1 MQINTLTLT
10 AEQRV
15 DKCAADI
22 MKRPYYTAEHPTFMI
37 GEKKIVDEHP
47 TAFTDGRNESYGR
60 DFIMTLIIEELRFV
74 QLHENK
80 HKRDQDLIT
89 YYWMFKIDAEVA
101 NAACDYAIN
110 VEIEDENPDGW
121 ARHPRDADGKR
132 IGLYNPKY
140 RGMSKPEIFYELLK
154 EKQQEPESY
163 ANNHSAPGFDE
174 HGWEEANALP
184 QEEKQAHSQEVEQ
197 AIAAGITASEK
208 LGTGTP
214 QHIKG
219 LLKSKVKWV
228 HALREFIQKVC
239 RGDTDASWRVP
250 ERRAYARGVLR
261 PTPFTESVGE
271 LVVAGDMSVSM
282 DKILPLV
289 LTEIKAIGEEVL
301 PDVLRVMYWDTKVC
315 GDECYGEGGKPLA
328 DMMKSTKP
336 VGGGGTDAS
345 CVSEYIR
352 HKGYKPQ
359 AVIMITDGVISGKRW
374 GEWDCPV
381 LWCIINNPKAK
392 PPTGKV
398 IHIEGMRG

>member
-1 MQINTLTLT
+1 MQINTHRLT

-22 MKRPYYTAEHPTFMI
+22 MDRPYYTAEQPTFMV
-37 GEKKIVDEHP
+37 GEKRIVDEHP

-60 DFIMTLIIEELRFV
+60 DFVMGLKVEELRFV

-80 HKRDQDLIT
+80 HKRDQDLTT
-89 YYWMFKIDAEVA
+89 YYWMFKLDAEVA
-101 NAACDYAIN
+101 NDACDYAIN

-121 ARHPRDADGKR
+121 ARHPRDANGER

-140 RGMSKPEIFYELLK
+140 RGMSKPEIFYELYK
-154 EKQQEPESY
+154 EKQQDPEGY
-163 ANNHSAPGFDE
+163 AQNHGAAGFDE

-184 QEEKQAHSQEVEQ
+184 QEKKQAHSQEIEQ
-197 AIAAGITASEK
+197 AVAAGITASEK

-214 QHIKG
+214 QHVKD
-219 LLKSKVKWV
+219 LLKSKVRWL
-228 HALREFIQKVC
+228 HALREFIEKVC
-239 RGDTDASWRVP
+239 RGDTDASWRIP

-271 LVVAGDMSVSM
+271 LIVAGDMSMSM

-289 LTEIKAIGEEVL
+289 LTEIKAIGEAVL
-301 PDVLRVMYWDTKVC
+301 PDVLRLMYWDTAVC
-315 GDECYGEGGKPLA
+315 GDECYGNGGKPLSQ
-328 DMMKSTKP
+328 MMKSTKP
-336 VGGGGTDAS
+336 VGGGGTDPS
-345 CVSEYIR
+345 CVANYIKE
-352 HKGYKPQ
+352 KGYQPQ
-359 AVIMITDGVISGKRW
+359 AVIVITDGYVKAERW

-381 LWCIINNPKAK
+381 LWCIINNPKAN

-398 IHIEGMRG
+398 IHIEGQRA